1 MGNSLP
7 VAQVLSF
14 LAIAVMVYCLWLVVR
29 LKASIPGG
37 VVGKRWNVLTTL
49 VVLFTVGYLTTP
61 FFGAIPEDALRLIVG
76 AIFLFG
82 AVYVVL
88 TVKLIH
94 RIIREL
100 TE

>member
-1 MGNSLP
+1 MML
-7 VAQVLSF
+7 L
-14 LAIAVMVYCLWLVVR
+14 
-29 LKASIPGG
+29 
-37 VVGKRWNVLTTL
+37 L
-49 VVLFTVGYLTTP
+49 VVLFTAGYLTTP
-61 FFGAIPEDALRLIVG
+61 FFGSIPEETLRLIVG

-82 AVYVVL
+82 ALYVVL